1 MHTPTSSRRA
11 ATRTLAAIGAA
22 GVLAVTA
29 GCGSSDEKS
38 SSTTPEAGS
47 TGSTDS
53 TQLVSD
59 CQTRIDKA
67 KEPLTFKAPGPP
79 LDASK
84 LRGKKVMFVSLAQA
98 VPAIA
103 QDAKATQDAGKTVG
117 IDVSV
122 FDTKG
127 DVRLMQQAL
136 AQAVAQKFDAIII
149 LGIPLKVTAAALAK
163 AKAAGIPI
171 VSELNNEPDA
181 DKPGQGGGESVFGTT
196 GPPRFGTG
204 QLLACKA
211 IVDTEAKANVVI
223 FGAKDLE
230 PSQDEVN
237 GMRDILEKCSEC
249 EVSENSTP
257 TADWQTKLPGL
268 AASEVRRN
276 PKANYFLPLYDGQS
290 IFVTSGVQQAGGAGK
305 VKVVGFNA
313 TPAALKLIQTGK
325 ILTADPGQAN
335 SLMAWQGLDQAM
347 RGMLKMEPGNPAV
360 PVRFF
365 DKENLKGVDVNDEDA
380 LFGGEYR
387 DEFQKLWGVK

>member
-1 MHTPTSSRRA
+1 MHTSITRRRA
-11 ATRTLAAIGAA
+11 GARTLTALGAA
-22 GVLAVTA
+22 AVLAVTA
-29 GCGSSDEKS
+29 GCGSDDDKS
-38 SSTTPEAGS
+38 SGTAPEGGTEGA
-47 TGSTDS
+47 DS
-53 TQLVSD
+53 TQLISD
-59 CQTRIDKA
+59 CQARIDKA
-67 KEPLTFKAPGPP
+67 KEPLKFEAPGPP

-84 LRGKKVMFVSLAQA
+84 LRGKRVMFVSLAQA

-103 QDAKATQDAGKTVG
+103 QDAKATQEAGKTVG
-117 IDVSV
+117 IDVDV

-171 VSELNNEPDA
+171 VSELNNEPEPDE
-181 DKPGQGGGESVFGTT
+181 PGQGAGESVFGTT

-211 IVDTEAKANVVI
+211 IVDTKAKANAVI

-230 PSQDEVN
+230 PSQDEVD

-249 EVSENSTP
+249 EVTENSTP

-290 IFVTSGVQQAGGAGK
+290 IFVVSGVQQAGAAGK

-313 TPAALKLIQTGK
+313 TPAALKLIQTGN

-347 RGMLKMEPGNPAV
+347 RGMLKMEPGNPEV

-365 DKENLKGVDVNDEDA
+365 DKENLEGVDVNDEDA

-387 DEFQKLWGVK
+387 EEFQKLWGVK